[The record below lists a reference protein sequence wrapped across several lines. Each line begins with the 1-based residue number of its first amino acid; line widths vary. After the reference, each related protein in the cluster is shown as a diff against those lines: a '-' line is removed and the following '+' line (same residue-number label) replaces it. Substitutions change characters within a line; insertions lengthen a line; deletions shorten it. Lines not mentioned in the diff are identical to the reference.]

1 MYRFIYL
8 IILNQCCKY
17 RLLSWI
23 FGFSFGRVGLF
34 VCVCGYVCASVMI
47 NEVFLASWHYSSV
60 SWQFCFK
67 SAGAGERGILAH
79 QQCVM
84 SAHRT
89 TKDKSKSMLF
99 AALQGPRLG

>member
-1 MYRFIYL
+1 MSEL
-8 IILNQCCKY
+8 GC
-17 RLLSWI
+17 
-23 FGFSFGRVGLF
+23 
-34 VCVCGYVCASVMI
+34 VCVCVCVCVCASVMI

-60 SWQFCFK
+60 PWQFCFE

-89 TKDKSKSMLF
+89 TKDKSKSVVF
-99 AALQGPRLG
+99 AALQGPGPG